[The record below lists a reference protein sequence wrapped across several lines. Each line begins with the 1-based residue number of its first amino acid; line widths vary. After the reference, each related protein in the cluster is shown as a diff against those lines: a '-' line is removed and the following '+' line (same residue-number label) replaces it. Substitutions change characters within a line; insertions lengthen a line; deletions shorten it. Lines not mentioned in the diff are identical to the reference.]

1 MKYTAVGIF
10 ALALSLGACS
20 NAADK
25 IKPQDER
32 QSMTEMVSNE
42 EVASF
47 EFDKEFHDF
56 GDIAEGKTVNTTFD
70 FTNTGDVPLVI
81 TSANGSCGCTVP
93 DWPRTP
99 IAPGETGQIKVSFNS
114 TGRSGKNDKT
124 VTIEANTVPRT
135 TVLKITSNVLPKAN
149 S

>member
-1 MKYTAVGIF
+1 MKYTVVGIF
-10 ALALSLGACS
+10 TLALGLGACS

-25 IKPQDER
+25 IKPQEER
-32 QSMTEMVSNE
+32 QTMTEMVSNE
-42 EVASF
+42 EVAQF
-47 EFDKEFHDF
+47 EFEKEFHDF
-56 GDIAEGKTVNTTFD
+56 GDINEGKTVNTTFE

-99 IAPGETGQIKVSFNS
+99 IAPGKTGSIKVSFNS